1 LARAGSIAFVDAMGL
16 LKVGPE
22 VPVLSRDRHAM
33 ASAAKSPPSPDA
45 DLFLGFLDPDYF
57 WGRDAAPT

>member
-1 LARAGSIAFVDAMGL
+1 MGL